1 MNPLQQLK
9 EQMPTLTQAEQ
20 KAAQYILD
28 QPNTMLIISLT
39 ELAKASG
46 ASNSAIIR
54 LAQKLGYDG
63 FSEFKF
69 SVRRSL
75 LSGDGESETEG
86 GDTLQKLVDTY
97 VRFLNQL
104 PAALDR
110 QELAAIARAMRKAKH
125 LCLWGVNRTALL
137 AHQLNLRL
145 ARLGILSNF
154 TDDTIVMIDQAS
166 FLGPDDVCVLFSL
179 QGRGLVNIPKLVPNL
194 RAGGA
199 TVVVVTMNPKL
210 PALKYANHSVV
221 LPCISRSDSHNF
233 YEDQIIGYMFIEL
246 LLYEIS
252 RL

>member
-28 QPNTMLIISLT
+28 QPNALLIISLT

-46 ASNSAIIR
+46 ASNSAVIR
-54 LAQKLGYDG
+54 LCQKLGYDG

-75 LSGDGESETEG
+75 LGGDGETETDG
-86 GDTLQKLVDTY
+86 GDPLQRLVDTY
-97 VRFLNQL
+97 VRYLNQL

-110 QELAAIARAMRKAKH
+110 QELAAVARAMREAKH

-137 AHQLNLRL
+137 ARQLHLRL
-145 ARLGILSNF
+145 TRLGILSNV
-154 TDDTIVMIDQAS
+154 TDDTIVMADQAS
-166 FLGPDDVCVLFSL
+166 VLGPGDVCVLFSL
-179 QGRGLVNIPKLVPNL
+179 QGRGLVSSPTLAPNL
-194 RAGGA
+194 HAGGA
-199 TVVVVTMNPKL
+199 TLIVVTMNPKL
-210 PALKYANHSVV
+210 PMRKYADHTVV

-233 YEDQIIGYMFIEL
+233 YEDQIIGYVFIEL
-246 LLYEIS
+246 LLHELS